1 MGYSFKDDVI
11 ARLPAGHTFVRMY
24 STGDQQ
30 TSVETSL
37 NGVKNVFIMEKVD
50 LSTYFFK
57 MPTIALEAGKT
68 FNDLYEKISDLYSL
82 GMQRNVDFYNSDVV
96 EVGTTPRFFELPI
109 SRNSYGYSG
118 IIRCFVIECEFSG
131 SGSEINNDISGQDL
145 AVAMSH
151 LKFRNFLAGNLFQTD
166 PPLFIE
172 NHLSAALIDKITA
185 NLDEEIVVG
194 ASDTFREELSTSTVV
209 DVFSD
214 GLSDIA
220 VLLTSGHDLYHLR
233 FKSEPNDLPIIKNGN
248 SDVKTDDSK
257 ELPVGEGG
265 NVNTGEQSELPNSST
280 EGELVTDDDLELE
293 IE

>member
-1 MGYSFKDDVI
+1 MSDKFTAPKVEKRVTAVNEQI
-11 ARLPAGHTFVRMY
+11 AQEAEMDN
-24 STGDQQ
+24 S
-30 TSVETSL
+30 
-37 NGVKNVFIMEKVD
+37 MKV
-50 LSTYFFK
+50 LTQK
-57 MPTIALEAGKT
+57 GPT
-68 FNDLYEKISDLYSL
+68 
-82 GMQRNVDFYNSDVV
+82 DVV
-96 EVGTTPRFFELPI
+96 DIYKE
-109 SRNSYGYSG
+109 G
-118 IIRCFVIECEFSG
+118 ID
-131 SGSEINNDISGQDL
+131 N
-145 AVAMSH
+145 
-151 LKFRNFLAGNLFQTD
+151 FRNFLAGNLFQAD

-172 NHLSAALIDKITA
+172 NHLSAALIDKITS
-185 NLDEEIVVG
+185 NLDDEIVDG

-214 GLSDIA
+214 GISDVA
-220 VLLTSGHDLYHLR
+220 VLLTANHDLYHLR